1 MLDPILEK
9 KKEIEQKL
17 SNYVLKGRRRGFI
30 LRRAAT
36 ISRDELRG
44 SIDTFL
50 EKPSPLAL
58 ATLLKNMFNSGVWV
72 SKSTLELLFS
82 LLRLVEEADFDPAEE
97 KTKRIL
103 NLLAT
108 NQAVVDHNDATI
120 FKAILGERQ
129 FVHKNPGFKPTLN
142 VPKSKVHLVL
152 ISGVFNEIFST
163 AAFERGAEHLS
174 EISGIAFSSIGVN
187 GRKSSRHNS
196 ELIHKQLLDIEREGK
211 GDKLWLI
218 GFSKGGVDALH
229 FLRSYAKFH
238 PGILGLSTIA
248 SPIMGTNHPNHR
260 LIKFLTSFSR
270 FKIYQVIDQGKDLFI
285 QGLQDSLRSDLR
297 HSWFFRNHERLPKNI
312 FYSALGF
319 QAQWHESH
327 VWMMLTKLLF
337 QSQHPNDGVVDVQY
351 AQFPSFFK
359 AHNLGIASGHH
370 LVGTRS
376 SDYPQEALLESL
388 LIFLNWKG
396 YFA

>member
-9 KKEIEQKL
+9 KKEITQKL
-17 SNYVLKGRRRGFI
+17 SNYVLKGRRRSFI

-36 ISRDELRG
+36 TSVDEVG
-44 SIDTFL
+44 ASFNAFL
-50 EKPSPLAL
+50 EKPSAPSL
-58 ATLLKNMFNSGVWV
+58 ATLLRNMFNSGIWV

-82 LLRLVEEADFDPAEE
+82 LLRLVEQADFDPNNQ
-97 KTKRIL
+97 KTADLL
-103 NLLAT
+103 NSIASGAPIDQT
-108 NQAVVDHNDATI
+108 SDATI
-120 FKAILGERQ
+120 FHTILGERH
-129 FVHKNPGFKPTLN
+129 FAHKNPGFKTVLEI
-142 VPKSKVHLVL
+142 PKSDTHLVL

-174 EISGIAFSSIGVN
+174 QLTGMDYSCVNVN

-196 ELIHKQLLDIEREGK
+196 LLIHEQLLELARQGK
-211 GDKLWLI
+211 GNKLWLVCY
-218 GFSKGGVDALH
+218 SKGGVDTLH
-229 FLRSYAKFH
+229 FLRSYAKHH
-238 PGILGLSTIA
+238 PGILGVSTIA
-248 SPIMGTNHPNHR
+248 CPIMGTNHPNHK

-270 FKIYQVIDQGKDLFI
+270 YRIYQALDRGKDLVI
-285 QGLQDSLRSDLR
+285 QGLQDSLRSEIR
-297 HSWFFRNHERLPKNI
+297 HSWFFRNHEKLPRHI
-312 FYSALGF
+312 FYSALAF

-359 AHNLGIASGHH
+359 AHNLGVASGHH

-376 SDYPQEALLESL
+376 SDYPQEALLESI
-388 LIFLNWKG
+388 LIFLKWKG
-396 YFA
+396 YLT